1 MLIRNKTRFAQ
12 GRYLFKTSAQ
22 QDVDAVTN
30 ASSVLD
36 SMSTLGRRK
45 NPSLWACWHIWLLY
59 QLGSF
64 HQDSSMFEKW
74 KGWNVETTWRSEFGG
89 PSCIRSDGFC
99 CMCRITK
106 FLSQAASIDF
116 RVKQSQAS
124 CLLHH
129 FPLPLISFYNYCSTA
144 CKLGIRIQY
153 K

>member
-1 MLIRNKTRFAQ
+1 MLMLIRNKTRFAQ
-12 GRYLFKTSAQ
+12 GWYLFKTSAQ

-74 KGWNVETTWRSEFGG
+74 KGCGEFEKRERWNDLEKWSWGTRFLGRKLHSIRWQLQLILGSSNRSPQVAYCIIFLCLWFPFATTV
-89 PSCIRSDGFC
+89 
-99 CMCRITK
+99 
-106 FLSQAASIDF
+106 LQ
-116 RVKQSQAS
+116 RV
-124 CLLHH
+124 
-129 FPLPLISFYNYCSTA
+129 N
-144 CKLGIRIQY
+144 
-153 K
+153 